1 VLKKDAANL
10 VKFRHPSILNL
21 IEPLMEDA
29 KTLAFVSEP
38 VEYNLAALS
47 FDSSLRDQIP
57 SEVDMKC

>member
-1 VLKKDAANL
+1 LKRDAANL
-10 VKFRHPSILNL
+10 VKFRHPAILNL

-47 FDSSLRDQIP
+47 FDSSLRD
-57 SEVDMKC
+57 

>member
-1 VLKKDAANL
+1 
-10 VKFRHPSILNL
+10 
-21 IEPLMEDA
+21 MEDA